1 MLSHMPA
8 RLSIDLGTSHTVAVV
23 RRGDEHPRPV
33 LFDGSPLLP
42 SGVYADPSGA
52 LHVGRDAERMSQL
65 EPARFE
71 PYPKRRVD
79 EGSVWLGDASV
90 PVVEMFAALLRR
102 VVAEALQAG
111 VNATGAT
118 VLTCPADWGPQR
130 RQ

>member
-23 RRGDEHPRPV
+23 RRDAEHPRSV

-65 EPARFE
+65 HPDRFE

-79 EGSVWLGDASV
+79 DGSVLLGDTSV
-90 PVVEMFAALLRR
+90 PVVELFAALLRR
-102 VVAEALQAG
+102 AAGEALQSG
-111 VNATGAT
+111 VNAAGST
-118 VLTCPADWGPQR
+118 VLTCPADW
-130 RQ
+130 